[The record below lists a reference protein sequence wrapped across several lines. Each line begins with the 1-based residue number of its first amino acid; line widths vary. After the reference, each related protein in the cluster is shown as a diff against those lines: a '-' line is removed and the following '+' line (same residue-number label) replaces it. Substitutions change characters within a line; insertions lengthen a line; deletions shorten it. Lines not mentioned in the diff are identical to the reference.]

1 MTFDKWELKDFL
13 TIDQAVDYLSVK
25 GGQSQDLINPN
36 RVRGVDVLR
45 LALDGRLP
53 LVVDVPTGTE
63 DSEGRSIE
71 AGLWDLPIE
80 QAAKQQIEYDWRLR
94 DGSDSRNTDGIEGA
108 WVERGKDRRQLE
120 PVRDFGSSSAF
131 GLGCILG
138 VRKEALDALLS
149 QETASN
155 TVIEAEWRDVT
166 ITFLSEHNMQ
176 MKVGETMLMTTSY
189 EELGF
194 EDRKRDRPIK
204 AWETFRQLAEAEP
217 TRLELPSR
225 KQKTRL
231 MKDGT
236 TREAWKDETGDT
248 ERVAIENRI
257 KEINQKLREA
267 LDRRGY
273 MIPNKP
279 PPIVLNKEHGCYEPT
294 PGFRM
299 MVSSG
304 YRE

>member
-45 LALDGRLP
+45 LALEGRLS
-53 LVVDVPTGTE
+53 LVVDVPTNTE

-138 VRKEALDALLS
+138 VRKEALDALLGKKEAAT
-149 QETASN
+149 QEAAWSDLT
-155 TVIEAEWRDVT
+155 
-166 ITFLSEHNMQ
+166 L
-176 MKVGETMLMTTSY
+176 LMTDGALNAQVRFADAETRNFTY
-189 EELGF
+189 TEMGF
-194 EDRKRDRPIK
+194 EDSRNRGPKK
-204 AWETFRQLAEAEP
+204 AWFMLEFLAKQNEGAPTCKRYDIPKVELRKQVELRMKEIRNTLREFMNKNYPGYNIPSKSLPTEGHTDKKTKQGYYETTFKIG
-217 TRLELPSR
+217 LPSNSR
-225 KQKTRL
+225 PL
-231 MKDGT
+231 
-236 TREAWKDETGDT
+236 
-248 ERVAIENRI
+248 
-257 KEINQKLREA
+257 KEI
-267 LDRRGY
+267 
-273 MIPNKP
+273 
-279 PPIVLNKEHGCYEPT
+279 
-294 PGFRM
+294 
-299 MVSSG
+299 SS
-304 YRE
+304 ENP